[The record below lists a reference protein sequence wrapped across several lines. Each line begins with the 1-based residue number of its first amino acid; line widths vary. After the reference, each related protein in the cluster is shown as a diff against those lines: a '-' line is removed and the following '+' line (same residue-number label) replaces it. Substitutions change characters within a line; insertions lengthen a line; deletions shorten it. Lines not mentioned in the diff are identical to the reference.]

1 MNSRK
6 KAPAFQFYAADW
18 LTDSS
23 LRMVSAEARGVWI
36 DLLCHSF
43 LSSSPGY
50 LAINGHF
57 LDPKGIQK
65 LSGIS
70 QKRFNKVFDELTRFG
85 VVKMDEK
92 GRYFCKRM
100 VEDARLSKVRADSGK
115 KGGNPNL
122 VKQNA
127 SKQQANDKQTGKQKS
142 TPSYSSSSSIKKKEY
157 KKESEDHVLQKY
169 VRDNCPE
176 ILKLKKQLTFR
187 DCQTL
192 ESDFGIKKTTDI
204 FDRMENFANLKKY
217 KSAYLTARN
226 WLKKEN
232 NNETTTNNNFEDRL
246 RKF

>member
-70 QKRFNKVFDELTRFG
+70 QKRFKKVFDELTTFG
-85 VVKMDEK
+85 VLKMDEK

-100 VEDARLSKVRADSGK
+100 VEDARLSKVRAESGR

-122 VKQNA
+122 VKQKS
-127 SKQQANDKQTGKQKS
+127 SKTQANDKQTGKQKT
-142 TPSYSSSSSIKKKEY
+142 TPSSSTSISIKKKEY
-157 KKESEDHVLQKY
+157 KKESEDHLLQKY

-176 ILKLKKQLTFR
+176 ILKLKSQLTFR
-187 DCQTL
+187 DCERL
-192 ESDFGIKKTTDI
+192 EADFGNEKTIDI
-204 FDRMENFANLKKY
+204 FNRMENFRNLKKY

-232 NNETTTNNNFEDRL
+232 NEGTINKDFEQRL
-246 RKF
+246 REF